1 MKITSRAPLL
11 FLATVVTTIFGAC
24 AAHSPMIVK
33 NTVDTTPAA
42 VQLAPHHE
50 KVFVTED
57 TLPAS
62 AYEFVSVI
70 DVGKIWYGG
79 STSVLVSMA
88 DRARQLGADAVID
101 VRTWHQP
108 SGFSWAAPHGSGKA
122 IKFKNKGEIDFSKL
136 HGDWM

>member
-1 MKITSRAPLL
+1 MNRTSTYLVATLAALIT
-11 FLATVVTTIFGAC
+11 AC
-24 AAHSPMIVK
+24 SAHSPMIVK
-33 NTVDTTPAA
+33 NTVETTPAA
-42 VQLAPHHE
+42 VKLQPHNE

-62 AYEFVSVI
+62 AYDFVSII
-70 DVGKIWYGG
+70 DIGKVWYGG

-88 DRARQLGADAVID
+88 ERARQLGADAVID
-101 VRTWHQP
+101 VKTWHQP

-122 IKFKNKGEIDFSKL
+122 IKLKNKAEIDFSKL